1 MALILRS
8 ISWCS
13 KGNAQYGSIYCRKN
27 YDEPISPEWMVKPAP
42 ESMVGVFVPPRL
54 EHIYLTVQVENTGDD
69 AVNATLSVREID
81 GETRLL
87 GNFEFP
93 AAYFAAHK
101 TTAVQTK
108 NIDVS
113 NLKKFWSTKR
123 SHKQNRIWRWSY
135 TTVFSEKP
143 ESMVDTLH
151 TFYLLPW
158 LPAASLWNVQQGSC
172 DENSKNYIWTE
183 LLDAC
188 NEACEQYAASHGGQT
203 PVTDKEYV
211 SAFTAELNHNSVF
224 HYDVWSGSCA
234 YFSYIKESYNGAI
247 KLKKYLWD
255 RKQQVLHNLNC
266 SDCAAIVSTEARA
279 YGIEAYI
286 GHMRNGNTTFRCNP
300 IIAIGCSAWEPPFKT
315 GRFSYHA
322 VTVLNRECTEQTKI
336 YDACLHLDSGESPC
350 SLNPQRKKPL
360 LPIDIPFS
368 NDMESPVNVPTDAPF
383 TANLYRE
390 RLVADKESC
399 TLDSVPVSVTNLS
412 PSLSL
417 TEKRT
422 AAPSMTS
429 KENPLPA
436 IDGDPVWKHLSAA
449 SFEKLGSWK
458 QTEAYGRYQVYSLT
472 RADGVCIQVSFWAAL
487 DHEEAWILLQTRM
500 SEISCPLEKREF
512 GDAAY
517 GIGRNFLLFSYGNL
531 IMELNGYGNDI
542 QKTAEEF
549 ERCLHES

>member
-1 MALILRS
+1 MALILKS

-13 KGNAQYGSIYCRKN
+13 NGDAQYGSIYCRKN

-42 ESMVGVFVPPRL
+42 ESMVGVFVPPKL
-54 EHIYLTVQVENTGDD
+54 EHIHLTVQVENTGYD
-69 AVNATLSVREID
+69 AVNAVLSVQEID
-81 GETRLL
+81 GEMNIL
-87 GNFEFP
+87 GKVDFPGACFP
-93 AAYFAAHK
+93 AHQTIK
-101 TTAVQTK
+101 VQE
-108 NIDVS
+108 NIS
-113 NLKKFWSTKR
+113 ISYLKIFWDQKR
-123 SHKQNRIWRWSY
+123 SHKQQRTLRWCYNTS
-135 TTVFSEKP
+135 VIGEQSVW
-143 ESMVDTLH
+143 MRDTLH
-151 TFYLLPW
+151 TFYFLPKH
-158 LPAASLWNVQQGSC
+158 PIWNIQQGSY
-172 DENSKNYIWTE
+172 DENNKSYIWTD

-188 NEACEQYAASHGGQT
+188 NEACEQYAAKHDDKQT
-203 PVTDKEYV
+203 PKTDKEYV
-211 SAFTAELNHNSVF
+211 AAFTAELNHNSVF
-224 HYDVWSGSCA
+224 HYDEWSGACA
-234 YFSYIKESYNGAI
+234 YFSYINESYSGAI

-255 RKQQVLHNLNC
+255 RKQQVLHYLNC
-266 SDCAAIVSTEARA
+266 SDCAAIVSTEACA
-279 YGIEAYI
+279 YGIAAFV
-286 GHMRNGNTTFRCNP
+286 GHMKNENNSFRCNP
-300 IIAIGCSAWEPPFKT
+300 IIAIGCSDWKRPFKD
-315 GRFSYHA
+315 GCFRYHA
-322 VTVLNRECTEQTKI
+322 VTVLDLFCSAQTEI
-336 YDACLHLDSGESPC
+336 YDACLCLDHGQHPGDTDLMNEKD
-350 SLNPQRKKPL
+350 PQ
-360 LPIDIPFS
+360 LPVGIPFS

-390 RLVADKESC
+390 RLVANNEYC
-399 TLDSVPVSVTNLS
+399 FLVNVPGFITNLS

-422 AAPSMTS
+422 AAPGMTS

>member
-42 ESMVGVFVPPRL
+42 ESMVGVFVPPKL
-54 EHIYLTVQVENTGDD
+54 EHIHLTVQVENTGYD

-81 GETRLL
+81 GETSVL

-93 AAYFAAHK
+93 ATYFAAHK
-101 TTAVQTK
+101 TTVVQT
-108 NIDVS
+108 NINVS
-113 NLKKFWSTKR
+113 NLKEER
-123 SHKQNRIWRWSY
+123 NHKQDRTLRWGY
-135 TTVFSEKP
+135 TKVIGGQFVW
-143 ESMVDTLH
+143 MRDTLH
-151 TFYLLPW
+151 TFYFLPG
-158 LPAASLWNVQQGSC
+158 LPAAPFQNGQSEAYDAN
-172 DENSKNYIWTE
+172 NKNYIWTE

-188 NEACEQYAASHGGQT
+188 NEACEQYAASHRGQT
-203 PVTDKEYV
+203 PVTNEKYV
-211 SAFTAELNHNSVF
+211 EAFTAELNHNPVF
-224 HYDVWSGSCA
+224 HYDVYGGACA
-234 YFSYIKESYNGAI
+234 YSFGGAI

-255 RKQQVLHNLNC
+255 RKQQVLHKLNC

-286 GHMRNGNTTFRCNP
+286 GRMSNEKKSFRCNP
-300 IIAIGCSAWEPPFKT
+300 IIAIGCSAWELPFRT
-315 GRFSYHA
+315 GYFSYHA
-322 VTVLNRECTEQTKI
+322 VTVLDNKCSEQTKI
-336 YDACLHLDSGESPC
+336 YDACLHLDDGESPC

-422 AAPSMTS
+422 ATPSMTS